1 MKDYLLIFAE
11 LSKKVT
17 YKQMNI
23 ILEALME
30 SDTFDIND
38 LTDESLKQFKSTIQD
53 DYDMIVK

>member
-1 MKDYLLIFAE
+1 
-11 LSKKVT
+11 
-17 YKQMNI
+17 
-23 ILEALME
+23 ME